1 MDNSY
6 LFSFFI
12 IAFLLFLY
20 LTLYDKI
27 YLFPYLLTSNITNS
41 NDEPVSNSNN
51 EKSDTKITNID
62 I

>member
-12 IAFLLFLY
+12 VAFLLFLY

-41 NDEPVSNSNN
+41 NDEPTSNSDN